1 MSNIE
6 SVKDLQELVGKEI
19 DFFLEDDMFE
29 VEGMVKKEN
38 EQFIVEITG
47 ASEHTFEMA
56 GKFLEIKI
64 ENKKTYL
71 KKLNSN
77 DEFVIFINKVYKSIN
92 NPTKEELCALTAQG
106 IYEFFRSSD
115 ETIIAYNDTTGTWLI
130 TFFGDDLPS
139 GKIKSYKT
147 LEELYDDCYPE
158 MKGKWEAIY
167 YKFET
172 WHP

>member
-29 VEGMVKKEN
+29 VEGIVRKEN
-38 EQFIVEITG
+38 DQFLVEITG
-47 ASEHTFEMA
+47 ASEHIVELT
-56 GKFLEIKI
+56 GKYLEIRI
-64 ENKKTYL
+64 ENKKTCL
-71 KKLNSN
+71 KRLDSE
-77 DEFVIFINKVYKSIN
+77 DEFLIFINKVYKSIN
-92 NPTKEELCALTAQG
+92 NPTKEELCALNAEG
-106 IYEFFRSSD
+106 IYEFFKRSD
-115 ETIIAYNDTTGTWLI
+115 ETIIAYNETTGMWLI
-130 TFFGDDLPS
+130 TFFRDDLPS

-147 LEELYDDCYPE
+147 LEELYDDSYHE
-158 MKGKWEAIY
+158 MNGRWEAIY